1 MGNVAEECCTMS
13 TSVDVWDPI
22 TKSSVNGHCAYDTQT
37 HNMPSHSGNC
47 VYKHAVKK
55 HQLVNSVVLPL

>member
-1 MGNVAEECCTMS
+1 MS